1 MMALSKESI
10 ELYTNCTYTIN
21 ITTTNQHSSIII
33 DTLIVA
39 ADWSELAYIGQS
51 KSEFGHRQC
60 YDWINERY
68 ESGDCEELVLSS
80 MAEVYQRVKSKP

>member
-1 MMALSKESI
+1 MALSNESI
-10 ELYTNCTYTIN
+10 ELYTNCTYTVN

-51 KSEFGHRQC
+51 NSEFGHRQC

-68 ESGDCEELVLSS
+68 KSRDCEELVLSS
-80 MAEVYQRVKSKP
+80 MAEVYQHVKSKP

>member
-1 MMALSKESI
+1 MMALSNESI
-10 ELYTNCTYTIN
+10 ELYTNCTYTVN

-39 ADWSELAYIGQS
+39 ADWSELAYIGQY

-80 MAEVYQRVKSKP
+80 MAEVYQHMKG

>member
-1 MMALSKESI
+1 MVSLSNESI
-10 ELYTNCTYTIN
+10 ELYTNCTYTVN

-80 MAEVYQRVKSKP
+80 MAEVYQHMKG

>member
-1 MMALSKESI
+1 MSLSNESI
-10 ELYTNCTYTIN
+10 ELYTNCTYTVN

-33 DTLIVA
+33 DALIVA

-51 KSEFGHRQC
+51 ESEFDHRQC

-68 ESGDCEELVLSS
+68 EGGDCEELGLSS
-80 MAEVYQRVKSKP
+80 MAEVYQHVKG